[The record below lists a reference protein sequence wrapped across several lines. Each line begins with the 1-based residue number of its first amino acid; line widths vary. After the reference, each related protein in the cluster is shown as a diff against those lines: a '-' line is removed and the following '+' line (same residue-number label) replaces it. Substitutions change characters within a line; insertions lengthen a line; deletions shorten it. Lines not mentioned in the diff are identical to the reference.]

1 MPYRSTLNAYIY
13 DGSFDGMLCCIFTA
27 IAKKELPTDIFPETD
42 PQFSL
47 CPPRFIE
54 TDPEKARRVRG
65 SIPGSPLLGRERIS
79 LLRRAKRTAD
89 LGFSPKRLSGGP

>member
-27 IAKKELPTDIFPETD
+27 IAEKELPTDIFPETD

-47 CPPRFIE
+47 CPSRFIE

-65 SIPGSPLLGRERIS
+65 SIPKKISPEALYWVEN
-79 LLRRAKRTAD
+79 
-89 LGFSPKRLSGGP
+89 GFLSCEKSIFRS

>member
-27 IAKKELPTDIFPETD
+27 IAEKELPADIFPETD

-54 TDPEKARRVRG
+54 TDPERPVG
-65 SIPGSPLLGRERIS
+65 SGAP
-79 LLRRAKRTAD
+79 
-89 LGFSPKRLSGGP
+89 SPKRFPRKPFTG